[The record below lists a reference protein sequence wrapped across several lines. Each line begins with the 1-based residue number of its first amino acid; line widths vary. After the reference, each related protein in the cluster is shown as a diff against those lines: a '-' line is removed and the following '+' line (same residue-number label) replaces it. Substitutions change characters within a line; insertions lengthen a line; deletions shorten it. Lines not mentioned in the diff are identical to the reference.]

1 MTYHA
6 RILHYCEQQHKSYTE
21 LLAHFGQTDEAF
33 RQVWETDSDAIDCIE
48 LIRIADFLSLPVT
61 YLMNDPD

>member
-6 RILHYCEQQHKSYTE
+6 HILHYCEQQHKSYTE

-33 RQVWETDSDAIDCIE
+33 RQV
-48 LIRIADFLSLPVT
+48 
-61 YLMNDPD
+61 